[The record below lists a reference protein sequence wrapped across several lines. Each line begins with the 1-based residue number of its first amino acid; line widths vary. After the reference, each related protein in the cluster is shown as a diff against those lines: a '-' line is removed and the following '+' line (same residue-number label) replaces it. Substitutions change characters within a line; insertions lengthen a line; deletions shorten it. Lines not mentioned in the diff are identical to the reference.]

1 MFNFFTCL
9 HRKNIIMLM
18 RDIQINLDTWH
29 GARYHVPNWR
39 MGPAPC
45 GEQELFNHLHS
56 CIRDVVESSFGVWK
70 MKWIFFSLNMMSYPM
85 DKQKMIVATTMC
97 LHYFICENH
106 ANDKVFK
113 NCDRSPYYVPTIL
126 SGYSRHKVTQNVG
139 DTSTSEPNDQTMDK
153 F

>member
-1 MFNFFTCL
+1 MYSRCP
-9 HRKNIIMLM
+9 RVIIWCVENEV
-18 RDIQINLDTWH
+18 DIFLSQYDEL
-29 GARYHVPNWR
+29 PN
-39 MGPAPC
+39 GQA
-45 GEQELFNHLHS
+45 
-56 CIRDVVESSFGVWK
+56 
-70 MKWIFFSLNMMSYPM
+70 
-85 DKQKMIVATTMC
+85 KMIVATTMC

-139 DTSTSEPNDQTMDK
+139 DTSTSESNDQTMDK